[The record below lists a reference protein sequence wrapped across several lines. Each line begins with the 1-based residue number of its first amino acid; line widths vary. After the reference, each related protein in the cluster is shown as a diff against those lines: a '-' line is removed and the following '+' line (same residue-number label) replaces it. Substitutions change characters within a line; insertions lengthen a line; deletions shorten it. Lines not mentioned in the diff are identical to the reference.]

1 MIWLEKQKELKEG
14 IVDQKE
20 LEDFLKFMR
29 ANNKYDKEV
38 VDQFLLDK
46 LINREKKLSVQK

>member
-1 MIWLEKQKELKEG
+1 MIRLEKQKELKEG